1 MESDEPVH
9 FIRRFVSMGDI
20 IGLFLSL
27 LVFVYGYGSLS
38 KDVETIRANLTEL
51 NSRNITPGAQMEIAQ
66 LKAMEISQNAQIN
79 ELRTD
84 LRDSRRELLD
94 EMRLVGAKLD
104 DHMGNGRGK

>member
-38 KDVETIRANLTEL
+38 KDVEQIRNDVNAWNA
-51 NSRNITPGAQMEIAQ
+51 RNITPGAQMEIAQ
-66 LKAMEISQNAQIN
+66 LKAMEAAQNQQIL
-79 ELRTD
+79 ELRTEQ
-84 LRDSRRELLD
+84 RESRREFID
-94 EMRLVGAKLD
+94 EIRLVGAKLD
-104 DHMGNGRGK
+104 DHMGNGRSK